1 MATFFNLDPR
11 VVLAIGA
18 ALVLL
23 GLALAFWGRGIW
35 RRIMALI
42 GMVLGGIIGFIAGY
56 AIGGFTV
63 GGYTISP
70 YVLGLILSL
79 IGALIGTL
87 LFAKLVNIALAL
99 VIGLAA
105 AALVFFSLG
114 ASTGTATLA
123 DARVIGAIIAFV
135 VVFALSYYFIEE
147 LLAILTAAIGGG
159 LLGFGVGIP
168 LGPAGRSSGCA
179 SSPGGCRARRGCRG
193 GEFRG
198 ETGPSASTQDRSGL
212 TAA

>member
-1 MATFFNLDPR
+1 MATFFSLDPR

-79 IGALIGTL
+79 IGAPISTL
-87 LFAKLVNIALAL
+87 PFAALAYIALTLA
-99 VIGLAA
+99 IPRAA
-105 AALVFFSLG
+105 ASVLVF
-114 ASTGTATLA
+114 
-123 DARVIGAIIAFV
+123 
-135 VVFALSYYFIEE
+135 
-147 LLAILTAAIGGG
+147 
-159 LLGFGVGIP
+159 
-168 LGPAGRSSGCA
+168 
-179 SSPGGCRARRGCRG
+179 
-193 GEFRG
+193 
-198 ETGPSASTQDRSGL
+198 
-212 TAA
+212 

>member
-1 MATFFNLDPR
+1 MATFFILDPR

-35 RRIMALI
+35 RMIMALI

-70 YVLGLILSL
+70 YVLGLILGL

-87 LFAKLVNIALAL
+87 LFAELVKIALAL
-99 VIGLAA
+99 VIRLAA
-105 AALVFFSLG
+105 AAPVFFSPG
-114 ASTGTATLA
+114 RPTGTAAPSRPPRL
-123 DARVIGAIIAFV
+123 R
-135 VVFALSYYFIEE
+135 
-147 LLAILTAAIGGG
+147 AILP
-159 LLGFGVGIP
+159 VGP
-168 LGPAGRSSGCA
+168 
-179 SSPGGCRARRGCRG
+179 
-193 GEFRG
+193 
-198 ETGPSASTQDRSGL
+198 
-212 TAA
+212 

>member
-1 MATFFNLDPR
+1 MATFFSLDPR

-63 GGYTISP
+63 GGDTISP
-70 YVLGLILSL
+70 YLLGLILRL

-87 LFAKLVNIALAL
+87 LFSKLVK
-99 VIGLAA
+99 IGLAVVLGFVA
-105 AALVFFSLG
+105 DALAVFFLG
-114 ASTGTATLA
+114 A
-123 DARVIGAIIAFV
+123 
-135 VVFALSYYFIEE
+135 
-147 LLAILTAAIGGG
+147 
-159 LLGFGVGIP
+159 
-168 LGPAGRSSGCA
+168 
-179 SSPGGCRARRGCRG
+179 
-193 GEFRG
+193 
-198 ETGPSASTQDRSGL
+198 
-212 TAA
+212 

>member
-1 MATFFNLDPR
+1 MATFFSLDPR

-105 AALVFFSLG
+105 AAAG
-114 ASTGTATLA
+114 
-123 DARVIGAIIAFV
+123 IG
-135 VVFALSYYFIEE
+135 VFALGMIYQTMKVRRQKRVAASM
-147 LLAILTAAIGGG
+147 AAPPTAWAN
-159 LLGFGVGIP
+159 P
-168 LGPAGRSSGCA
+168 P
-179 SSPGGCRARRGCRG
+179 P
-193 GEFRG
+193 
-198 ETGPSASTQDRSGL
+198 PPQ
-212 TAA
+212 